1 MKQPRPFYIA
11 IVLVVLIPVIG
22 YMALVASVQHKKDRE
37 EREWREGREV
47 TERGWKEME
56 DLGRQIAR
64 TELRLFEGRNSR
76 NGAGGHPS
84 EMVTALAAIGDP
96 DARIKPGSEL
106 DMWLRR
112 RFKRSGRFS
121 ADEVRQAA
129 EEEVDGEMR
138 SLATDVPFFM
148 GLIDQGRADLRE
160 GGEDGLIPVFDREV
174 QRLYPNEY
182 FEACRSLADRLLEEM
197 KH

>member
-1 MKQPRPFYIA
+1 MKKPRPLYIA
-11 IVLVVLIPVIG
+11 IVLVVLIPAIG
-22 YMALVASVQHKKDRE
+22 YMALVASVQHKKERE
-37 EREWREGREV
+37 EREWREVKESMRKGE
-47 TERGWKEME
+47 KEME
-56 DLGRQIAR
+56 DLGRDYAR
-64 TELRLFEGRNSR
+64 NELKLFEGRNSR

-84 EMVTALAAIGDP
+84 EMVTALAVISDP
-96 DARIKPGSEL
+96 DAGIKPGSEL
-106 DMWLRR
+106 DLWLRR

-160 GGEDGLIPVFDREV
+160 GGEDGLRPVFDREV